1 MNSFFDFHFNYCS
14 LVWMCHGRRNNT
26 KLNNLHERCLRP
38 IYSDKKSSYEE
49 LHGKDGSVPI
59 HHSNI
64 RSLAIEMYKVKS
76 GCAPKIFSN
85 LFNQREISPCNLR
98 RHTEF
103 RVPLTRTVYHGSES
117 ISSLGPKIWDVLP
130 TSFKEAATLNNFKKL
145 IKKWIPQA
153 YSCKLCKNYIRLVL
167 LKTYHKECSFFNY
180 WFSNIFTLMVKLIS
194 TFSSLLW
201 YI

>member
-26 KLNNLHERCLRP
+26 KINNLHERCLRP
-38 IYSDKKSSYEE
+38 IHSDKKSSYEE

-117 ISSLGPKIWDVLP
+117 ISCLGPKIEMFSRHHLRRQLRW
-130 TSFKEAATLNNFKKL
+130 KL

-167 LKTYHKECSFFNY
+167 LKTYHKKCSFFNY

>member
-1 MNSFFDFHFNYCS
+1 MVVRTTQRSIIFMKDVFDQYIVTKNHHTRNIVEKMDQS
-14 LVWMCHGRRNNT
+14 LFTTIIIGHLQWKCI
-26 KLNNLHERCLRP
+26 KWNLDMQPRF
-38 IYSDKKSSYEE
+38 
-49 LHGKDGSVPI
+49 SV
-59 HHSNI
+59 
-64 RSLAIEMYKVKS
+64 L
-76 GCAPKIFSN
+76 

-145 IKKWIPQA
+145 IKKWVPQA

-167 LKTYHKECSFFNY
+167 LETYHKKCSFFNY